1 MSAEI
6 TFAGLEQVSF
16 TGLTDIE
23 FNDVPPRFTW
33 TSSTD
38 IEVVLHSRTGK
49 LELIFDAPAGSPARK
64 LLEAMKAAVK
74 ATEEEPV

>member
-6 TFAGLEQVSF
+6 TDCRLRGLAF

-23 FNDVPPRFTW
+23 IRDVPPAYSW
-33 TSSTD
+33 TSRHDVEITF
-38 IEVVLHSRTGK
+38 HSNTGK
-49 LELIFDAPAGSPARK
+49 LDIVFDAPPGSPARK